1 MRIDNEKKIVLRI
14 NRDTSISL
22 NNQIILADSSSNDI
36 SVRLPNL
43 LSQLNQLTSQ
53 GYFFEVKKISSSN
66 SVFIIPPSGQLIDNQ
81 ALITLSNL
89 NEGVYLK
96 FDGNN
101 YQIVSSIIYGSSGGS
116 SYITS
121 VSDTSTVNLTVI
133 NSNLKADFTSMNIS
147 QFTNDSGYL
156 TASGLSGYVPTSRT
170 ISINGTSYDL
180 SSNRSWS
187 VGTITSI
194 ALSGG
199 TGISISGS
207 PITTSGTITVT
218 NTAPDQTVTL
228 NNGTGIS
235 VTGTYPTFTITNSSP
250 DQTVVL
256 NSGNYITVSGT
267 YPTFT
272 ITGNPPRLPLILTT
286 SDNSLTSTVS
296 ETKVF
301 SQQIAG
307 STFAA
312 GDAIVMLAR
321 FRKVGTAGATATF
334 RFYINS
340 SDSLSGAT
348 LIATS
353 ALSGSTN
360 ISAVFQRNPVC
371 KSSNIIE
378 FWTASSSVFT
388 DMTQTTTAVSNI
400 AYTYANAY
408 YWIVSIQMA
417 NTADTGILS
426 SFLVERIRL

>member
-1 MRIDNEKKIVLRI
+1 MSFSPPIIRTVNS
-14 NRDTSISL
+14 TSDITMY
-22 NNQIILADSSSNDI
+22 NQIILGDTSGGNV
-36 SVRLPNL
+36 SVYLPNPYTYFRDD
-43 LSQLNQLTSQ
+43 NCAQ
-53 GYFFEVKKISSSN
+53 GFPFQIKKIASANSLIIRCIDN
-66 SVFIIPPSGQLIDNQ
+66 SVTIEGNS
-81 ALITLSNL
+81 TLTL
-89 NEGVYLK
+89 TEENEAVFLR
-96 FDGNN
+96 FD
-101 YQIVSSIIYGSSGGS
+101 S
-116 SYITS
+116 
-121 VSDTSTVNLTVI
+121 I
-133 NSNLKADFTSMNIS
+133 NSNFVVVSNNNTSSSSSGTVTSISAGTGMNFSTITTSGSVAIDTSKVPYLSSGFSTGLLKW
-147 QFTNDSGYL
+147 
-156 TASGLSGYVPTSRT
+156 
-170 ISINGTSYDL
+170 NGSNWTFDNTSYGTGTVT
-180 SSNRSWS
+180 S
-187 VGTITSI
+187 V

-207 PITTSGTITVT
+207 PIITSGTITVT

-378 FWTASSSVFT
+378 FWTASSSVFN

-400 AYTYANAY
+400 AYTYVNAY